1 MAATDVTTGATVVFG
16 TSSFTAELLSIG
28 LPSISRGSVDTT
40 NLATTAA
47 RTYRPVDLID
57 WGELELE
64 MNFDA
69 DAEPPMDGAAETIT
83 ITFPIPSGG
92 TSGATIAGSGFF
104 TAFSVTAQLEEKMTA
119 TATIKWT
126 GDLTWTDAV

>member
-16 TSSFTAELLSIG
+16 TSGFSAEILSIG
-28 LPSISRGSVDTT
+28 LPSVSRGSIDTT
-40 NLATTAA
+40 NLATTNA
-47 RTYRPVDLID
+47 RTYQPVDLVD

-83 ITFPIPSGG
+83 ITFPTPAGG
-92 TSGATIAGSGFF
+92 IGGATIAGSGFF
-104 TAFSVTAQLEEKMTA
+104 VGFTLTAPTEEKMTA

-126 GDLTWTDAV
+126 GDLTWTDAT

>member
-16 TSSFTAELLSIG
+16 TSSFSAEILSIG
-28 LPSISRGSVDTT
+28 LPDMSRGSVDTT
-40 NLATTAA
+40 NMATTTA
-47 RTYRPVDLID
+47 RTHLPVDLID
-57 WGELELE
+57 LGTLELE

-69 DAEPPMDGAAETIT
+69 DAEPPLSGAAETIT

-104 TAFSVTAQLEEKMTA
+104 TAFSITAPLEDKMTA